1 MLAIARF
8 IWTARFIK
16 WAVLRICGKK
26 KTPYPNPGTY
36 LDTANPFNY

>member
-16 WAVLRICGKK
+16 WAVLRLCGK

-36 LDTANPFNY
+36 LDTTNPFNH